1 MEVRIQVKG
10 RLRVVNLPTA
20 EPRKPVWRTWQPSEV
35 VSVEPAF
42 WGEALTGNPAKDPV
56 SYFNEQLDD
65 NMKVNF
71 VTQSNL
77 FSVQKDPNKPLG
89 IKMP

>member
-1 MEVRIQVKG
+1 MEVKMQVKG

-35 VSVEPAF
+35 ASVEPAF
-42 WGEALTGNPAKDPV
+42 RGEALTGNPVKNPV
-56 SYFNEQLDD
+56 AYFNGQLDD
-65 NMKVNF
+65 DMKVNF
-71 VTQSNL
+71 VTQGNL
-77 FSVQKDPNKPLG
+77 FSVQKDPNKPLD